1 MQVLTRSRQPRP
13 EARGAFDLLVE
24 VFEGKDSLD
33 ERAIYDRVSRFVALL
48 QRVTGK
54 MARWRWDFNS
64 EEQREISRWLVL
76 GLQRLRAG
84 QVFQFARDPDAS
96 EQGIVWEGNRELV
109 FRAPSRS
116 LKNLFCDLVFD
127 LLIEVG
133 PWLRT
138 CQREGCGRFFLYR
151 RPKQAYCSESCAQ
164 RVRMGRFLEQG
175 KAKSSKRPSKS
186 SGRRRQARAAGAR

>member
-1 MQVLTRSRQPRP
+1 
-13 EARGAFDLLVE
+13 
-24 VFEGKDSLD
+24 
-33 ERAIYDRVSRFVALL
+33 VALL

-54 MARWRWDFNS
+54 MARWKWDFNS
-64 EEQREISRWLVL
+64 EEQGEISRWLDL
-76 GLQRLRAG
+76 GLKRLRSG
-84 QVFQFARDPDAS
+84 QVFQFAREPDSS
-96 EQGIVWEGNRELV
+96 EHGIVWEGNRGLV
-109 FRAPSRS
+109 FRAPSRN

-175 KAKSSKRPSKS
+175 KVKSSKRTSKS
-186 SGRRRQARAAGAR
+186 SGHKRGQQARAGGER